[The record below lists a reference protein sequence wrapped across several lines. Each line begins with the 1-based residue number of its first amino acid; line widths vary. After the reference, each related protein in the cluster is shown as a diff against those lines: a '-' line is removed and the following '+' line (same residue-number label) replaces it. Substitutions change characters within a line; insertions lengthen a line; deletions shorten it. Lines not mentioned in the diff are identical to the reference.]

1 MNLQNNLIR
10 AFLLLIMLI
19 GSTMFCMAQN
29 IGNMAK
35 FSFNGDFQNEDKSN
49 TGLFSL
55 NRAET
60 RERTWQ
66 IGEIPFR
73 KLAFEYDDLY
83 DLVLNISINY
93 GFDFGGEVGFGCEF
107 EFRFFGFLGLQTGL
121 SYFSNVDYSSSL
133 HSLEQEPTH
142 FVVQIPLL
150 GEFNL
155 PLEFFQVSVF
165 AGIGINLLSFSN
177 HNISI
182 TSFSTMSYILGGRL
196 NFAVGDHLNIFA
208 SYQYNC
214 DFSDTEY
221 RYKGLKTTY
230 TAERSFLYIG
240 IGWYIP
246 LALVL

>member
-1 MNLQNNLIR
+1 MKLQNNLIR

-49 TGLFSL
+49 AGLFSL
-55 NRAET
+55 NKAET

-73 KLAFEYDDLY
+73 KLAFEYDDY
-83 DLVLNISINY
+83 YFLVLNISLNC
-93 GFDFGGEVGFGCEF
+93 GFDFGGIGVGGLGCDF
-107 EFRFFGFLGLQTGL
+107 EFRFFGFFGLQTGL
-121 SYFSNVDYSSSL
+121 SYFLNMDYSFS
-133 HSLEQEPTH
+133 EQEPTH
-142 FVVQIPLL
+142 YVVQIPLL
-150 GEFNL
+150 GELNL

-165 AGIGINLLSFSN
+165 AGIGINLLTFSN

-182 TSFSTMSYILGGRL
+182 TSFSTMSYILGSRL
-196 NFAVGDHLNIFA
+196 NFAVGKYLNIFA

-221 RYKGLKTTY
+221 HYKGLKTNSTY

-246 LALVL
+246 L